1 MNTLNLNDLATLL
14 ASIDIAVK
22 RGAFSILEV
31 GSVGEVATKLN
42 SFLQE
47 AQKQAQ
53 AEAEA
58 SAEGQA
64 PAEGD
69 TPAQPEAPAEG
80 QAQA

>member
-14 ASIDIAVK
+14 AAIDIAVK

-42 SFLQE
+42 GFLQE

-53 AEAEA
+53 AEG
-58 SAEGQA
+58 EGQA

-69 TPAQPEAPAEG
+69 APAQPEAPAEG
-80 QAQA
+80 PAQA

>member
-14 ASIDIAVK
+14 AAIDIAVK

-42 SFLQE
+42 GFLQE

-53 AEAEA
+53 P
-58 SAEGQA
+58 EGEQA
-64 PAEGD
+64 PAEGEA
-69 TPAQPEAPAEG
+69 PAQPEAPAEG